1 MIQPQI
7 TKFLQNKKNLLAFSA
22 GGDSTALFFLLLEQN
37 IPFDIAIVDYNLR
50 KQSKAEVTYAKELAN
65 KYKKECYVK
74 NSPKIKNNFEANARK
89 IRYDFFSHLIEQNG
103 YETLLTAHHLGDRL
117 EWFLMQFTKGAGAV
131 ELVGMRQIEQ
141 KDNYTLVRPLLGVTK
156 EELVEYL
163 KLHKIVY
170 FEDETNS
177 DLSYKRN
184 YFRHKFAQP
193 LLQEYAKGIAKS
205 FEYLDKDVNILVE
218 DIEINSFEDMAFF
231 YTTSNKRAQIVALDR
246 YFKKIGHLLTK
257 NERFLLETKQEVI
270 ISRRYVVAFFDDF
283 VCITPFVQNV
293 TLPKEF
299 KEECRVLKI
308 NQKQRAFFFLN
319 KKSFEF
325 YKTLNKKKV

>member
-22 GGDSTALFFLLLEQN
+22 GGDSTALFFLLLEHN

-50 KQSKAEVTYAKELAN
+50 EQSKAEVAYAKELAK
-65 KYKKECYVK
+65 KYQKECYVK

-117 EWFLMQFTKGAGAV
+117 EWFLMQFTKGAGSV
-131 ELVGMRQIEQ
+131 ELVGMKQIEQ
-141 KDNYTLVRPLLGVTK
+141 KESYTLVRPLLDLTK
-156 EELVEYL
+156 EELLEYL
-163 KLHKIVY
+163 KLHKITF
-170 FEDETNS
+170 FEDETNQ
-177 DLSYKRN
+177 DQNYKRN
-184 YFRHKFAQP
+184 YFRHNFAKP

-205 FEYLDKDVNILVE
+205 FEYLEKDVNLLVE
-218 DIEINSFEDMAFF
+218 DIEVHTFGDMAFF

-257 NERFLLETKQEVI
+257 NERTLLETKQEVV
-270 ISRRYVVAFFDDF
+270 ISRRYIVAFFEDF
-283 VCITPFVQNV
+283 ICITPFVQNI
-293 TLPKEF
+293 TLSKEF

-308 NQKQRAFFFLN
+308 NPKQRAFFFLN

-325 YKTLNKKKV
+325 YKNLNKKKV